1 VRSGGSWACRSYI
14 LLMLGLF
21 PLLGGGYGGI
31 TGRKTLLF
39 LAFSAGFLLFFLLEQ
54 IFAAHRGRSSPGRG
68 LRLRLPFC
76 RNFFEKTPF
85 LKAFARA
92 FSKKFL

>member
-1 VRSGGSWACRSYI
+1 MRSGGSWACRSYI

-39 LAFSAGFLLFFLLEQ
+39 LAFSAGFLLFFLLDTE
-54 IFAAHRGRSSPGRG
+54 AGLSPGRG

-76 RNFFEKTPF
+76 RNFFGGTPF
-85 LKAFARA
+85 SKAFARA